1 MNLLDIKLE
10 AFICTCIV
18 HFHSNEPSF
27 HSWYSPVSSTT
38 QNVIIVKAIGKD
50 IDVDDGMGISSAIS
64 MSNTRNSTAKMKNR
78 KENGIRAEL

>member
-1 MNLLDIKLE
+1 M
-10 AFICTCIV
+10 
-18 HFHSNEPSF
+18 
-27 HSWYSPVSSTT
+27 SSTT